1 MFLDAG
7 AQGFSR
13 WQWLGI
19 IITFCFAIE
28 VACAETTTHLPNVIE
43 TEESQAAA
51 VKDVRLSLGLY
62 FDPQHEL
69 SVTDIATPEKLAQFQ
84 ALPAQ
89 HVSVGYTDAT
99 VWLSL
104 HAQFNHNHSEPLFIS
119 IDNPLLQQVDC
130 YQLPSIAQQPV
141 YLGRAGSQ
149 VAPAQRLFFATSIYF
164 PLPAQ
169 QTETAQYLCK
179 IISQT
184 SLSMP
189 IAVLP
194 ASAVATKI
202 YYEHFWFGFVAGLL
216 LLLFIANIFVCVLN
230 RQRANA
236 VYAVFILSILL
247 LFFAVTGVGHSYLW
261 PATPDGLHRM
271 VPFSIALLSLT
282 SYLFA
287 REYFRL
293 QCPPTW
299 RKILHLGAI
308 TSTGVMF
315 LAFWLPYAVATQLA
329 MLNALVMAIVLLI
342 YAIVCCVYKFL
353 GAPIFLVG
361 RLLILMT
368 GLGQLSKTLG
378 FIPAFYAVEYILFI
392 GAIMEGIVLSGGF
405 VIKNR
410 KIEQK
415 QHQTAQQM
423 LSHTEASLVSI
434 SAMNQR
440 LAEQISEREQSEKVQ
455 KALFQ
460 ISELSASDLPM
471 PSFLRQLHHVV
482 ENLMF
487 AKNFY
492 VALYDRQQD
501 SVCFPYMVD
510 EVDEVLPLPDQQIPA
525 PLLAGSWTMWILT
538 HGKPLFGDATTITA
552 MTGLEPR
559 FGAVAICWLGLPL
572 FAGQD
577 RLNASEATTDKDQIF
592 GVLCLQIYDEHPP
605 YTQAEYQLLDYV
617 SRHISQALLRQRY
630 RQELKATVEERTA
643 AYRQSLQQVQNLLN
657 NTGQGFLS
665 CDASLQIQPQYSA
678 ACLDIF
684 RQPQLS
690 GDLPQL
696 LSAQDPKLIA
706 LYRDVLSEVLQAPQA
721 DGMANLYLSL
731 LPAEREFHQQY
742 YQMCYR
748 KLGDDQLMVIMTDIT
763 AERTLQRALQQQ
775 QTEAQFIVY
784 ALKHRTEVQQTLRS
798 FAKFLRD
805 FQPDT
810 TLDLSELRRQL
821 HTFKGLL
828 AQINCPALPS
838 LLHDTED
845 MLLSATDSFSDSSTA
860 KPLTAIKDALQAG
873 WQQVELVLQ
882 QYLSSQF
889 LADEA
894 ILQVPES
901 LMQQLADALPQRTD
915 LTAAILRLRF
925 QPLSDLLSLPLAAAQ
940 RLATS
945 QQKELQ
951 LKIELNEQLLFDP
964 DYYQSLL
971 AVLPHLLRN
980 AVDHGVETPAER
992 LQHGKS
998 ALATLKIT
1006 AQLFEPFN
1014 KIEPAEMPPWL
1025 RLEIQDDGQGI
1036 AMALLRQRVQ
1046 EQQLVLATELATMPD
1061 EQLIDFIFVDQL
1073 STRAEANFIS
1083 GRGIGLAAVRQEISR
1098 YDGRIYAQ
1106 SQVGNGTRF
1115 VIEIPLQHGHYSIT
1129 TT

>member
-1 MFLDAG
+1 MFLNLG
-7 AQGFSR
+7 KQGFSR
-13 WQWLGI
+13 WQWLV
-19 IITFCFAIE
+19 TFLSCFAIE
-28 VACAETTTHLPNVIE
+28 LACADTTQVSKVS
-43 TEESQAAA
+43 ESGPFQTAA
-51 VKDVRLSLGLY
+51 VSNVRLSLGLY
-62 FDPQHEL
+62 FDPQNEL
-69 SVTDIATPEKLAQFQ
+69 SITEIATPAKLAQFQ
-84 ALPAQ
+84 KLPAQ
-89 HVSVGYTDAT
+89 HVSIGYTDST

-104 HAQFNHNHSEPLFIS
+104 QAQFSHQRSDDFFLS

-130 YQLPSIAQQPV
+130 YQLQPFAPQPV
-141 YLGRAGSQ
+141 YLGSAGSQ

-164 PLPAQ
+164 PLPPPQ
-169 QTETAQYLCK
+169 SDTSEYLCK
-179 IISQT
+179 IVSQT

-189 IAVLP
+189 IAVLT

-216 LLLFIANIFVCVLN
+216 LLLFMANIFVCVLN

-261 PATPDGLHRM
+261 PATSDGLHRM
-271 VPFSIALLSLT
+271 VPFSITLLSLT

-287 REYFRL
+287 REYFRQ

-299 RKILHLGAI
+299 RKTLHLGAWL
-308 TSTGVMF
+308 STGVML
-315 LAFWLPYAVATQLA
+315 LAFLLPYAVATQLA
-329 MLNALVMAIVLLI
+329 MMNALVMAIVLLI
-342 YAIVCCVYKFL
+342 YAIICCLNQFL
-353 GAPIFLVG
+353 GASIFLVG

-368 GLGQLSKTLG
+368 GIGQLGKTLG

-392 GAIMEGIVLSGGF
+392 GAILEGIVLSGGF

-434 SAMNQR
+434 STMNQR
-440 LAEQISEREQSEKVQ
+440 LEEQISEREQSEKVQ

-471 PSFLRQLHHVV
+471 PSFLQQLHQVV
-482 ENLMF
+482 ANLMF

-510 EVDEVLPLPDQQIPA
+510 EVDEVLPLPNQQIPA

-538 HGKPLFGDATTITA
+538 HGKPLFGDASTITA
-552 MTGLEPR
+552 ITGLTPR
-559 FGAVAICWLGLPL
+559 FGAVARCWLGLPL
-572 FAGQD
+572 FSGQD
-577 RLNASEATTDKDQIF
+577 RMDASAAIADNGQIF
-592 GVLCLQIYDEHPP
+592 GVLCLQIYDEHTP

-630 RQELKATVEERTA
+630 RQELKATVEDRTA

-678 ACLDIF
+678 ACLEIF
-684 RQPQLS
+684 HLPQLV
-690 GDLPQL
+690 GDLPKL
-696 LSAQDPKLIA
+696 LSAEDPKLIA

-748 KLGDDQLMVIMTDIT
+748 KIDDHQLMVIMTDIT
-763 AERTLQRALQQQ
+763 AKRTLQRALQQQ

-784 ALKHRTEVQQTLRS
+784 ALKHRTEVQQTLRA
-798 FAKFLRD
+798 FAKFLLN
-805 FQPDT
+805 FSVGSAV
-810 TLDLSELRRQL
+810 DLTELRRQL

-828 AQINCPALPS
+828 AQINCPALPEI
-838 LLHDTED
+838 LHNAEE
-845 MLLSATDSFSDSSTA
+845 MLLPTTDFPSNAIAATPVA
-860 KPLTAIKDALQAG
+860 AIKDALQVG

-894 ILQVPES
+894 MLQVPES
-901 LMQQLADALPQRTD
+901 LLQQLAEALPERAD

-925 QPLSDLLSLPLAAAQ
+925 QPLSDLLSLPLAAVL
-940 RLATS
+940 RLASS

-992 LQHGKS
+992 LRHGKS
-998 ALATLKIT
+998 PLATLKIT
-1006 AQLFEPFN
+1006 ANAFEPLN
-1014 KIEPAEMPPWL
+1014 KSASAAITPWL

-1036 AMALLRQRVQ
+1036 AMGLLRQRVLA
-1046 EQQLVLATELATMPD
+1046 QQLVPATELATMS
-1061 EQLIDFIFVDQL
+1061 EEALIDFIFVDQL
-1073 STRAEANFIS
+1073 STREEANFIS
-1083 GRGIGLAAVRQEISR
+1083 GRGIGLAAVRQEIRR
-1098 YDGRIYAQ
+1098 YGGRIYAQ
-1106 SQVGNGTRF
+1106 SEIGIGCCF
-1115 VIEIPLQHGHYSIT
+1115 VIEIPLQSGHYHFT
-1129 TT
+1129 A